1 MAARDGITI
10 VAGHV
15 NPDFDAYGSM
25 VAATKLYPGAR
36 AVWAGTQNANV
47 REFHALHG
55 EFLAFTDL
63 KGFDRGPVSRL
74 VMVDTR
80 DASRLGELASVAED
94 ERVDLVIYDHHPRTA
109 LDLAR
114 GEDRSREVGATTSIL
129 VHELREHELA
139 LTPLEAS
146 AMLLG
151 IHEDTGSLTYPG
163 ATAYDADAVAFLM
176 AQGADLE
183 VVERFLDRTLTTEQ
197 RALLEELTASL
208 EVWDVHGR
216 PVAVAVASA
225 PGYVDSAGLVTH
237 HLVEDLGHRVAIA
250 VVSMPERVQIV
261 GRSRLRDIDIAAVL
275 AHLGGGGHPQAAA
288 AAMREEVDVGQVLAD
303 LRAALEAEVP
313 SQLTAGDIA
322 TAPVRT
328 ITEADTMDHASE
340 VMARWGHGLL
350 PVMAHDEV
358 RGFVTRR
365 DVDKAVRHGLGHAPV
380 TGFMTR
386 SPATVPPDADL
397 DTVERLMSAD
407 AVPAVFVLTG
417 GRLSGLVTHAD
428 LLRAEH
434 GASYLA
440 SRVAPAR
447 QEAAERFR
455 ESFETLLPPEVRDTV
470 REIGAVAQEEG
481 VRAFVVGGFVR
492 DMLLRRRNLD
502 IDIVVEGEGIAFA
515 QRVAERL
522 GGHVRS
528 HARFGTAV
536 VVLERGLRVDVTTAR
551 TEYYTRPGA
560 LPTVERSSLR
570 RDLLRRDF
578 SINAMAAEID
588 PAEFGAIADPFGGL
602 ADLGDGVV
610 RVLHPLSFVEDP
622 TRVMRAARFEERFG
636 FAMDDATEGLA
647 RRAVAMG
654 LLQEIS
660 GARLR
665 EELLA
670 ILDEDDPASP
680 LERLEALGALRALLP
695 AGVAPPGAVADLRAV
710 LVSLEAMPRRSGRPP
725 RRAPALLVALAGR
738 GGVPAVDRWV
748 ERLRVGREAG
758 GSARE
763 AATRA
768 PALLRAL
775 DRVGPLRDSRL
786 HALLEPL
793 SPEALVYVR
802 ATGPDRVR
810 ERVDRF
816 AGSLSHVRLEVSGDD
831 LIEMGAEPSS
841 AFSDILTRIRARRL
855 DGAVA
860 GRKAELDELRRLAQR
875 AGLLPRH

>member
-1 MAARDGITI
+1 MAARDGMTI

-63 KGFDRGPVSRL
+63 KGFDRRPVTRL

-80 DASRLGELASVAED
+80 EAARLGELAPLADD
-94 ERVDLVIYDHHPRTA
+94 ERVELVIYDHHPRTE
-109 LDLAR
+109 LDVAR
-114 GEDRSREVGATTSIL
+114 GDDRSRPVGATTSIL
-129 VHELREHELA
+129 VHEVREHELA
-139 LTPLEAS
+139 LTPLDAS

-163 ATAYDADAVAFLM
+163 ATAYDADAIAFLM

-183 VVERFLDRTLTTEQ
+183 VVERFLNRSLTVEQ
-197 RALLEELTASL
+197 RALLEELTASV
-208 EVWDVHGR
+208 EVWQVHGR
-216 PVAVAVASA
+216 PIAVAVASA

-237 HLVEDLGHRVAIA
+237 HLVEDLGHRVAVA
-250 VVSMPERVQIV
+250 VVSMPERVQLV

-275 AHLGGGGHPQAAA
+275 SHLGGGGHPQAASA
-288 AAMREEVDVGQVLAD
+288 ALRGAEVGQVLAD
-303 LRAALEAEVP
+303 LRDALELEVP
-313 SQLTAGDIA
+313 AQLTAGDIA
-322 TAPVRT
+322 TTPVRT
-328 ITEADTMDHASE
+328 ITEADTMDEASE
-340 VMARWGHGLL
+340 VMGRWGHGLL
-350 PVMAHDEV
+350 PVMAQGRM
-358 RGFVTRR
+358 RGYVTRR

-386 SPATVPPDADL
+386 SPVTVAPDADL
-397 DTVERLMSAD
+397 DTLEHLMSAD
-407 AVPAVFVLTG
+407 AVPAVFVASG
-417 GRLSGLVTHAD
+417 GILWGLVTHAD

-434 GASYLA
+434 GSSYLA
-440 SRVAPAR
+440 TRAAPAR

-455 ESFETLLPPEVRDTV
+455 ESFDTLLPPEVRDTV

-502 IDIVVEGEGIAFA
+502 VDIVVEGDGIAFA
-515 QRVAERL
+515 QRVAQRL
-522 GGHVRS
+522 GGHVRA

-536 VVLERGLRVDVTTAR
+536 VVLERGLHVDVTTAR

-588 PAEFGAIADPFGGL
+588 PSEFGSIADPFGGL
-602 ADLGDGVV
+602 ADLRDGVV
-610 RVLHPLSFVEDP
+610 RVLHPLSFIEDP
-622 TRVMRAARFEERFG
+622 TRVMRAARFEGRFA
-636 FAMDDATEGLA
+636 FSMDEGTEGLA

-670 ILDEDDPASP
+670 ILEEDDPAPP
-680 LERLEALGALRALLP
+680 LERLEALGALRAVLP
-695 AGVAPPGAVADLRAV
+695 TGVAPHEAVADVRAV
-710 LVSLEAMPRRSGRPP
+710 LESLEEMPRRAGRPP
-725 RRAPALLVALAGR
+725 RRVTSLLVALAGR
-738 GGVPAVDRWV
+738 GAPASVERWV
-748 ERLRVGREAG
+748 ERLRVGHDAG
-758 GSARE
+758 TSAQQ
-763 AATRA
+763 AASRV
-768 PALLRAL
+768 PALTRAL
-775 DRVGPLRDSRL
+775 DRVAPLRDSRL
-786 HALLEPL
+786 HALLDPL
-793 SPEALVYVR
+793 ATETLVDLR
-802 ATGPDRVR
+802 AVGSARVR

-816 AGSLSHVRLEVSGDD
+816 AGTLSHVRLEVSGDD
-831 LIEMGAEPSS
+831 LIAMGAEPSA
-841 AFSDILTRIRARRL
+841 AFSDILSRIRARRL

-860 GRKAELDELRRLAQR
+860 GRKAELDELRRLALR
-875 AGLLPRH
+875 AGLVPRH

>member
-1 MAARDGITI
+1 VAARDGITI

-25 VAATKLYPGAR
+25 VAATRLYPGAR

-55 EFLAFTDL
+55 EFLAFVDL

-80 DASRLGELASVAED
+80 DASRLGELAPVAED
-94 ERVDLVIYDHHPRTA
+94 ERVELVIYDHHPRTA
-109 LDLAR
+109 LDLVR
-114 GEDRSREVGATTSIL
+114 GEDRSRPVGATTSIL
-129 VHELREHELA
+129 VHEIREHELP

-151 IHEDTGSLTYPG
+151 IHEDTGSLTFPG

-183 VVERFLDRTLTTEQ
+183 VVERFLNRSLTREQ
-197 RALLEELTASL
+197 RDLLEDLTASV

-225 PGYVDSAGLVTH
+225 RGYVDSAGLVTH

-250 VVSMPERVQIV
+250 VVSMPERVQLV
-261 GRSRLRDIDIAAVL
+261 GRSRLRDIDISAVL
-275 AHLGGGGHPQAAA
+275 AHLGGGGHPQAASA
-288 AAMREEVDVGQVLAD
+288 ALREAEIGQVLAD

-313 SQLTAGDIA
+313 AQLTAGDIA

-350 PVMAHDEV
+350 PVMAGGEV

-386 SPATVPPDADL
+386 VPAIVAPEADL
-397 DTVERLMSAD
+397 DELERLMSAD
-407 AVPAVFVLTG
+407 SVPAVFVMTG

-440 SRVAPAR
+440 SRIAPAR
-447 QEAAERFR
+447 LEAAERFR
-455 ESFETLLPPEVRDTV
+455 ESFEALLPLEVRGAV
-470 REIGAVAQEEG
+470 REIGVVAQEEG

-502 IDIVVEGEGIAFA
+502 VDIVVEGDGIAFA
-515 QRVAERL
+515 HQVADRL
-522 GGHVRS
+522 GGHVRA

-536 VVLERGLRVDVTTAR
+536 VVLERGLHIDVTTAR

-588 PAEFGAIADPFGGL
+588 PAEFGSIADPFGGL

-622 TRVMRAARFEERFG
+622 TRVLRAARFEERFG
-636 FAMDDATEGLA
+636 FSMDDATEGLA

-654 LLQEIS
+654 LLEELS

-670 ILDEDDPASP
+670 MLDEADPGSP
-680 LERLEALGALRALLP
+680 LQRLETLGALRALLP
-695 AGVAPPGAVADLRAV
+695 TGVVAHEAVADVRAV
-710 LVSLEAMPRRSGRPP
+710 LVSLEKMPRRAGRPP
-725 RRAPALLVALAGR
+725 RRVTSLLVALAGR
-738 GGVPAVDRWV
+738 GAPAAVDRWV

-758 GSARE
+758 VAARE
-763 AATRA
+763 ASLRS

-775 DRVGPLRDSRL
+775 DRVGPVRDSHL
-786 HALLEPL
+786 HAMLDPL
-793 SPEALVYVR
+793 TPESLVYVR
-802 ATGPDRVR
+802 ALGSGRVR

-816 AGSLSHVRLEVSGDD
+816 AGTLSHVRLEVSGDD
-831 LIEMGAEPSS
+831 LIAMGVEPSA
-841 AFSDILTRIRARRL
+841 AFSDILSRIRARRL

-875 AGLLPRH
+875 AGLIPRH